1 MFECMR
7 IDNRRD
13 IFNVEKTNN
22 NKYVIYKHDNNAV
35 MKTEAVLYDDYFL
48 WLDIEP
54 FETLENCY
62 NFMISHINDLM

>member
-7 IDNRRD
+7 IDNKRD

-22 NKYVIYKHDNNAV
+22 NKYVIFKHDTNAR

-48 WLDIEP
+48 WSDIGA
-54 FETLENCY
+54 FETLKDCY
-62 NFMISHINDLM
+62 KFMVSHIEDLM